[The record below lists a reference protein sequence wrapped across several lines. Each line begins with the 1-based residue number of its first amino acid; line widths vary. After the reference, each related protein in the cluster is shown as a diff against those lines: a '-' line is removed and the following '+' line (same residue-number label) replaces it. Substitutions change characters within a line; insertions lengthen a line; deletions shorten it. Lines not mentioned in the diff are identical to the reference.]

1 MIKKARKDKLVTEE
15 YLDRKLDEKLD
26 EKLSFYATKKD
37 LDIRTEEIIEV
48 INEGFTAQ
56 GQIMT
61 RILGEIADIKR
72 DSRKTQ
78 IRLDDHDVRI
88 ETLEKAVN

>member
-15 YLDRKLDEKLD
+15 YLDKKLD
-26 EKLSFYATKKD
+26 EKLSLYTTKKD
-37 LDIRTEEIIEV
+37 LDKRSEEIIDV

-56 GQIMT
+56 GRIMT
-61 RILGEIADIKR
+61 KILDEIAGIKL
-72 DSRKTQ
+72 DSRRTQ
-78 IRLDDHDVRI
+78 IRLDDYDVRI